1 MKKFG
6 IIMWIVLITGF
17 IPVVESEIPFLTQPG
32 YVYAEDDWKAEFEDI
47 CSKTNDAMTLTKEE
61 INSLVSRCDKLKP
74 RIEKIDETQKK
85 VYLKRL
91 QMCKDL
97 FIFVLES
104 KEKK

>member
-17 IPVVESEIPFLTQPG
+17 IPVVESEIPFLTQPR

-47 CSKTNDAMTLTKEE
+47 CSKTNDAMALTKEE